1 MSQSNLKH
9 ILFSALLLILLQ
21 NSLEEADLIVEKL
34 VIYSSPCNATKGE
47 YTYGIQGHFSQSTYG
62 VPYQIE
68 FDLDTSSGNKIK
80 TTCHPS
86 EILNDNIDAMSC
98 TIDISKYPLENVDVL
113 LPTTAP
119 QLNDLNF
126 TNWKE
131 VIGATPGESNKIG
144 TNVNCVSSIEN
155 VFIPSSVEVGDC
167 GFKRTD
173 FTINGK
179 WENTDRI
186 NLHDFGE
193 AKIALDNS
201 KNDIVEC
208 TYRNKTHS
216 FSCEIEGDG
225 LIKIKEQNFNLQN
238 KAYKMKEFNSGK
250 KGKICEEDT
259 VDGVIHPIPV
269 SENYFL
275 FLNKYLLLLGLL
287 LF

>member
-216 FSCEIEGDG
+216 FFCEIEGDG

-275 FLNKYLLLLGLL
+275 FLNKYLILLGLL

>member
-155 VFIPSSVEVGDC
+155 VFIPSSVEIGDC
-167 GFKRTD
+167 AFKRTD

-186 NLHDFGE
+186 NLHDFGR

-208 TYRNKTHS
+208 TYRNKTHI
-216 FSCEIEGDG
+216 FYCEIEGDG

-275 FLNKYLLLLGLL
+275 FLNKYLILLGLL